1 MARIIARNKQ
11 YCGISASVPFV
22 NGVGETSTPH
32 LIDWFKEHGYKV
44 VEDKEIQGNDEIS
57 GMGQDQEGE
66 SLQVKLGYLP
76 EDPGRAPS
84 ETNEPDNLETLTKKE
99 LMQIAD
105 GLHIEYTARETN
117 ENLVQMIRLAKPVVE
132 EE

>member
-1 MARIIARNKQ
+1 MARIFARNKQ
-11 YCGISASVPFV
+11 YCGMSASVPFV

-32 LIDWFKEHGYKV
+32 LIDWFREHGYTV
-44 VEDKEIQGNDEIS
+44 VEDKEALDKSELPE
-57 GMGQDQEGE
+57 MGQNQESE
-66 SLQVKLGYLP
+66 SLQDKLGDLP
-76 EDPGRAPS
+76 EEPGRTPS
-84 ETNEPDNLETLTKKE
+84 KTNEPDNLETLTKKE

-117 ENLVQMIRLAKPVVE
+117 EDLVKMIRLAKPVVE